1 METFVSVA
9 AIYLDH
15 YLCRSPQRVYKKHPT
30 MWRKKKSVCYRERRG
45 TWICSESSHIGIIK
59 MKTITYTHT
68 HIYLHIYVRL
78 AARLETRYVHVCS
91 VSFFLFFFYIYYVC
105 DSTGNTQFEIE
116 WYAAAKNRG
125 EANEYALFCERE
137 KEKNNVTC
145 CCLVLSSAYVG
156 CLLFSPVNRVFF
168 FFELGICF
176 CKEKAKKKKRSCLCV
191 CVCLCV
197 KRELLVTAQPS
208 TTKKKPHKQQ

>member
-1 METFVSVA
+1 
-9 AIYLDH
+9 
-15 YLCRSPQRVYKKHPT
+15 
-30 MWRKKKSVCYRERRG
+30 
-45 TWICSESSHIGIIK
+45 

-78 AARLETRYVHVCS
+78 VARLETRYVHVCS

-168 FFELGICF
+168 FFLNLAF
-176 CKEKAKKKKRSCLCV
+176 AFVKRRQKKKKTLVGV
-191 CVCLCV
+191 CVWV
-197 KRELLVTAQPS
+197 GVW
-208 TTKKKPHKQQ
+208 

>member
-125 EANEYALFCERE
+125 EDR
-137 KEKNNVTC
+137 KSV
-145 CCLVLSSAYVG
+145 V
-156 CLLFSPVNRVFF
+156 
-168 FFELGICF
+168 
-176 CKEKAKKKKRSCLCV
+176 
-191 CVCLCV
+191 
-197 KRELLVTAQPS
+197 
-208 TTKKKPHKQQ
+208 